1 MCGIVGFSGK
11 KNCLPIL
18 LGGLEKLEYRG
29 YDSAGVAVFNNGR
42 VTTVKTQGRLALLRD
57 KLAGGLDGNCGI
69 GHTRWATHGA
79 PSDVNSH
86 PHGTERLT
94 LVHNGIIENYS
105 ELKKEL
111 AAKGYTFVSQT
122 DTEVAA
128 KLLDSCYDG
137 DPVSS
142 IRRAV
147 SRIRGSYALAIL
159 FFDHP
164 GIIYALRQ
172 GSPLIAACT
181 ADGCLIASD
190 IPAILEYTRDF
201 YLPEEGEILEAGAEK
216 IKFYDAEGKAIQ
228 KKTVTAN
235 WSAEA
240 AEKNGYDHFMLKEIY
255 EQPEVVALTIKAY
268 LSGDCR
274 LNEKP
279 AKRLL
284 ISACGTAMH
293 AGIAAKQ
300 ALEELAGIPVVVDI
314 ASEFR
319 YRSPVFCEGDQFIVI
334 SQSGETA
341 DSLAALRLA
350 KKAGV
355 PTICLV
361 NVQGS
366 TIAREADHVLY
377 TYAGPE
383 IAVASTKAYNVQL
396 AALFAVS
403 IDLAVQNGK
412 LSKSTADGYLAEL
425 AVMPEKIKQVL
436 TMDAEIAQAAKIF
449 NGSDHCFFI
458 GRGMDYAAAQ
468 ESSLKLKEISYIH
481 SEACAAGELKH
492 GTISLITEGT
502 PVIALATQPRLW
514 EKSMSNI
521 LEVRARGGSVL
532 LICPQNAVVP
542 EGAAD
547 FVLRIP
553 DCNPL
558 FSPMLALPLM
568 QLYAYHSAL
577 FRGCD
582 VDKPRNLAKSV
593 TVE

>member
-1 MCGIVGFSGK
+1 MCGIVGYSGK
-11 KNCLPIL
+11 KSCLPIL

-29 YDSAGVAVFNNGR
+29 YDSAGVAVYDGSK
-42 VTTVKTQGRLALLRD
+42 VKTVKTQGRLVLLRE
-57 KLAGGLDGNCGI
+57 KLRNGLPGTCGI

-86 PHGTERLT
+86 PHGTDRLT

-105 ELKKEL
+105 ELKEEL
-111 AAKGYTFVSQT
+111 TQKGYSFISQT

-128 KLLDSCYDG
+128 KFLDACYDG
-137 DPVSS
+137 DPISS
-142 IRRAV
+142 IRKAV
-147 SRIRGSYALAIL
+147 SHFRGSYALAII
-159 FFDHP
+159 FFDRP
-164 GIIYALRQ
+164 NTIYALRQ
-172 GSPLIAACT
+172 GSPLIAADT
-181 ADGCLIASD
+181 EEGSMIASD
-190 IPAILEYTRDF
+190 IPALLEYTRDF
-201 YLPEEGEILEAGAEK
+201 YLPDEGEILEITENNIRFFDSGGNPAEK
-216 IKFYDAEGKAIQ
+216 
-228 KKTVTAN
+228 KKVTAN

-240 AEKNGYDHFMLKEIY
+240 AEKGGYPHFMLKEIY
-255 EQPEVVALTIKAY
+255 EQPEVVSLTVKTY
-268 LSGDCR
+268 LTEKCKLS
-274 LNEKP
+274 EKP
-279 AKRLL
+279 AKRIL

-300 ALEELAGIPVVVDI
+300 AIEELAGIPVVVDI

-350 KKAGV
+350 KKAGI
-355 PTICLV
+355 PTIGLV

-366 TIAREADHVLY
+366 SIAREADHVLY

-403 IDLAVQNGK
+403 IALAVQNGR
-412 LSKSTADGYLAEL
+412 LSEEEADWYLSEL
-425 AVMPEKIKQVL
+425 AAMPEKIKKVL
-436 TMDAEIAQAAKIF
+436 ALEKEVAEAAKRF
-449 NGSDHCFFI
+449 NASDHCFFI

-502 PVIALATQPRLW
+502 PVVAIATHPRLW
-514 EKSMSNI
+514 EKSLSNI
-521 LEVRARGGSVL
+521 LEVRARGGAVL
-532 LICPQNAVVP
+532 LVCQENVPVP
-542 EGAAD
+542 EGTAD
-547 FVLRIP
+547 ILLRIP
-553 DCNPL
+553 SCPPL
-558 FSPMLALPLM
+558 FTPMLTLPLM
-568 QLYAYHSAL
+568 QLYAYHSAIL
-577 FRGCD
+577 RGCD